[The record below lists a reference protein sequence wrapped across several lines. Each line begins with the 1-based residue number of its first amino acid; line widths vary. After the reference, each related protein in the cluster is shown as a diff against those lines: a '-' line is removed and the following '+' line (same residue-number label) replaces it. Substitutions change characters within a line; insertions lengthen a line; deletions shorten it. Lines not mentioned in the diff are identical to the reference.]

1 MEKTGKLLKKPIAAT
16 LIAILFGFLVSA
28 VILGMAGYN
37 PFSAFSALINGIFG
51 RPKYI
56 SNVLIKS
63 TPLILTGVSVSFAYK
78 MGLFNI
84 GAEGQY
90 IVGALAANIVGIVC
104 DFHPVIQIPLV
115 LLAGVLAGAIYGG
128 IAGWLKARFS
138 INEVITGIMLNWIA
152 LYLSNF
158 VCKMEAFHKP
168 DTDGTYRINESG
180 FISFFTNW
188 KTTEAA
194 GDFMKGH
201 PVLGDILRT
210 DVNTGILIALA
221 LTLVISFIL
230 FKTTKGYE
238 LRAVGLNKAAAEFA
252 GINVKR
258 NMIQTMVIAGALA
271 GIAAAISIS
280 GNNPHNITQLSAFEW
295 TFRCVY
301 CRRLP
306 YRMYFFRPAVWRLAL
321 RRTVCAV
328 FHRRTVRDYRYY
340 DWHYYIPDRF
350 KGYNTGFC

>member
-1 MEKTGKLLKKPIAAT
+1 MEKTAKLLKKPIAAT

-152 LYLSNF
+152 
-158 VCKMEAFHKP
+158 
-168 DTDGTYRINESG
+168 
-180 FISFFTNW
+180 
-188 KTTEAA
+188 
-194 GDFMKGH
+194 
-201 PVLGDILRT
+201 
-210 DVNTGILIALA
+210 
-221 LTLVISFIL
+221 
-230 FKTTKGYE
+230 
-238 LRAVGLNKAAAEFA
+238 
-252 GINVKR
+252 
-258 NMIQTMVIAGALA
+258 
-271 GIAAAISIS
+271 
-280 GNNPHNITQLSAFEW
+280 
-295 TFRCVY
+295 
-301 CRRLP
+301 
-306 YRMYFFRPAVWRLAL
+306 
-321 RRTVCAV
+321 
-328 FHRRTVRDYRYY
+328 
-340 DWHYYIPDRF
+340 
-350 KGYNTGFC
+350 